1 VRSGARSS
9 EQNGGRPKRIRRGT
23 GFSVAILSA
32 SLLGLTPI
40 LGKQA
45 IQAGLSPLVVVSART
60 LAAAG
65 LLAAVVLL
73 FRRRDLAIYPIGLVG
88 CLIAGGLNGAGSLLY
103 YSALARI
110 DAGLGQI
117 LFSLHPV
124 FVALVLYLDGQRP
137 SRSTVGRLA
146 LGLGAVLLLTRTSSR
161 PIDASGVLLML
172 GAGALYGLH
181 IPINQRVLYDVPA
194 PTVTLY
200 TLVAMTAVV
209 LPVQLLVVGVPA
221 APQASLL
228 PVAGLAAV
236 TFLSR
241 LTLFS
246 GIQSIGGMQ
255 ASLLGLLQLV
265 VAVFLSLTLLHES
278 LSPLQW
284 AGAILLGAVLLLPE
298 TEMDF
303 PRTGPRRGWLS
314 WIQPPVLSAFAPLS
328 DRHEPPTE

>member
-1 VRSGARSS
+1 MRSGAPSS
-9 EQNGGRPKRIRRGT
+9 EPNGSRSTRLRHGT
-23 GFSVAILSA
+23 GFSVAVLSA

-45 IQAGLSPLVVVSART
+45 IQAGLSPLAVVSART
-60 LAAAG
+60 LVAAG
-65 LLAAVVLL
+65 LLAAGVLL
-73 FRRRDLAIYPIGLVG
+73 FRRRALAIYPVGLVG

-137 SRSTVGRLA
+137 SRSTVGKLA
-146 LGLGAVLLLTRTSSR
+146 LGLVAVLLLTQTTPR
-161 PIDASGVLLML
+161 PLDTTGVLLML

-200 TLVAMTAVV
+200 TLIAMTAVV
-209 LPVQLLVVGVPA
+209 VPVQLLVVGVPP

-241 LTLFS
+241 LTLFA

-265 VAVFLSLTLLHES
+265 VAVFLSLILLHES

-298 TEMDF
+298 STVDSV
-303 PRTGPRRGWLS
+303 RTGVRRGWLS
-314 WIQPPVLSAFAPLS
+314 WIRPPVL
-328 DRHEPPTE
+328 